1 MQMAKALLLGST
13 GMLGSAVA
21 RELSKSGISL
31 SIASR
36 TQGIKFDAQ
45 EVNLSHVFE
54 SAGLVTGDYIIN
66 CIGLTKSRIDEKS
79 RESRSLAVALNVNFP
94 NALASQAEA
103 RGYKVIQVATDCVF
117 SGLRGNYSEADSHDA
132 LDVYG
137 KTKSLGEVPSSAV
150 MHLRC
155 SLIGPEQGRNSL
167 FFEWVR
173 QQPANAE
180 IKGFTNHTWNGL
192 TSKVFGQIV
201 VGVIQSNLFTPGV
214 QHLVPAD
221 KVTKDELV
229 RLELA
234 ALGRQDV
241 SVTATSALDSVDR
254 SLATTDTAR
263 NRELFQAAGYAELPT
278 IRAMVEEICQELP
291 N

>member
-1 MQMAKALLLGST
+1 MAKALLLGST

-79 RESRSLAVALNVNFP
+79 RESRALATALNVNFP

-103 RGYKVIQVATDCVF
+103 KGYKVIQVATDCVF

-180 IKGFTNHTWNGL
+180 IKGFTNHIWNGL
-192 TSKVFGQIV
+192 TSKVFGQIL
-201 VGVIQSNLFTPGV
+201 VGVIQSNLFRPGV

-234 ALGRQDV
+234 ALERQDV

>member
-1 MQMAKALLLGST
+1 MAKALLLGST

-21 RELSKSGISL
+21 RELSESGVSL

-36 TQGIKFDAQ
+36 AQGIKFDAR
-45 EVNLSHVFE
+45 EANLSHVFE
-54 SAGLVTGDYIIN
+54 SARLEAGDYIIN
-66 CIGLTKSRIDEKS
+66 CIGLTKSRIDEQS
-79 RESRSLAVALNVNFP
+79 RESRSLAVALNVSFP
-94 NALASQAEA
+94 NALASEAEA
-103 RGYKVIQVATDCVF
+103 NGYKVIQVATDCVF
-117 SGLRGNYSEADSHDA
+117 NGLRGNYSEADSHDA

-137 KTKSLGEVPSSAV
+137 KTKSLGEVPSSEV

-173 QQPANAE
+173 QQPANAV
-180 IKGFTNHTWNGL
+180 IKGFTNHIWNGL
-192 TSKVFGQIV
+192 TSKAFGQIV
-201 VGVIQSNLFTPGV
+201 VGVIQSNLFRPGV

-241 SVTATSALDSVDR
+241 SVAATSALDSVDR
-254 SLATTDTAR
+254 TLVTADAAR

>member
-1 MQMAKALLLGST
+1 MAKALLLGST

-36 TQGIKFDAQ
+36 SQGIKFDAQ

-79 RESRSLAVALNVNFP
+79 RESRALAIALNVNFP

-103 RGYKVIQVATDCVF
+103 KGYKVIQVATDCVF

-155 SLIGPEQGRNSL
+155 SLIGPEQRRNSL

-180 IKGFTNHTWNGL
+180 IKGFTNHIWNGL
-192 TSKVFGQIV
+192 TSKVFGQVV
-201 VGVIQSNLFTPGV
+201 VGVIQSNLFRPGV

-254 SLATTDTAR
+254 TLATTDAAR